1 MTAEWVVDERFP
13 MLTLRMAFTNLL
25 DISSPL
31 TQALLMYLSTQAS
44 SETDRIRLEKLAKVL
59 FVKPLKLSFN
69 LCL

>member
-44 SETDRIRLEKLAKVL
+44 SETDRIRLEKLAKVF
-59 FVKPLKLSFN
+59 FVKLIN
-69 LCL
+69 LIFFK